1 MALRATWKGSLK
13 LSLITIPIR
22 AFSATTDTADVS
34 FHQVHRVCKTRIK
47 LKKWCPTCDREVE
60 RDEIVKGHE
69 RKDGDFVL
77 VEEDDIKAVRPEST
91 RIAHISH
98 VVSASS
104 IDPVLVERSYFL
116 APDTKAAGPSFAVI
130 RDALD
135 DQAAIG
141 RLAIHG
147 REYLVAVMRRD
158 DALVLYTLRTSGEV
172 RKSTA
177 IKELDFADVKSP
189 APEVRLARQVLASFD
204 SGADIES
211 FTDNYQ
217 KALKAML
224 AKKKGTEVATDET
237 EADKPAKVVN
247 LMDALRKS
255 LDAASSRRSGGR
267 KVQHKSRT
275 RATGRAHKQVA
286 TTRARKRA

>member
-1 MALRATWKGSLK
+1 MPLRATWKGSLK

-22 AFSATTDTADVS
+22 AFAATTDSADVS
-34 FHQVHRVCKTRIK
+34 FHLVHRECKTRIK
-47 LKKWCPTCDREVE
+47 MKKWCPSCDREVE
-60 RDEIVKGHE
+60 RDEVVKGHE
-69 RKDGDFVL
+69 REDGDYVL
-77 VEEDDIKAVRPEST
+77 VEEEDIKAVRPEST
-91 RIAHISH
+91 HVAHISH
-98 VVSASS
+98 VVAASS

-135 DQAAIG
+135 EQAAVG
-141 RLAIHG
+141 RLSIHG
-147 REYLVAVMRRD
+147 REYLVAVMRRN
-158 DALVLYTLRTSGEV
+158 DALILHTLRTTGEV

-189 APEVRLARQVLASFD
+189 TPEIRLARQVLASFD

-224 AKKKGTEVATDET
+224 AKKKGTRVGTATEQED
-237 EADKPAKVVN
+237 APKKVVN
-247 LMDALRKS
+247 LMDALRQS
-255 LDAASSRRSGGR
+255 LEAAGKRKKAPAKAAKKKTPARTSPRR
-267 KVQHKSRT
+267 
-275 RATGRAHKQVA
+275 RAS
-286 TTRARKRA
+286 

>member
-34 FHQVHRVCKTRIK
+34 FHQVHRECKTRIR

-60 RDEIVKGHE
+60 RDEVVKGHE
-69 RKDGDFVL
+69 REDGDFVL
-77 VEEDDIKAVRPEST
+77 VEEEDIKALRPEST
-91 RIAHISH
+91 RVAHISH

-104 IDPVLVERSYFL
+104 IDPVLVERSYYL

-135 DQAAIG
+135 EQAAVG

-158 DALVLYTLRTSGEV
+158 DALILHTLRTTGEV

-177 IKELDFADVKSP
+177 IRELEFADVKSP
-189 APEVRLARQVLASFD
+189 APEIRLARQVLASFD
-204 SGADIES
+204 SGAEIES

-224 AKKKGTEVATDET
+224 ARKKGTTVGTAAEDDGAP
-237 EADKPAKVVN
+237 KKVVN

-255 LDAASSRRSGGR
+255 LDAAG
-267 KVQHKSRT
+267 
-275 RATGRAHKQVA
+275 
-286 TTRARKRA
+286 KRAAPKKKAAAKKAVARPRQRRRAS

>member
-1 MALRATWKGSLK
+1 MALRASWKGALK

-22 AFSATTDTADVS
+22 AFPATTDTADVS
-34 FHQVHRVCKTRIK
+34 FHQIHRDCKTRIK
-47 LKKWCPTCDREVE
+47 LKKWCPTCDREVT

-69 RKDGDFVL
+69 REDGDFVL
-77 VEEDDIKAVRPEST
+77 VEEEDIAALRPEST
-91 RIAHISH
+91 KTAHISH
-98 VVSASS
+98 VVSASA

-116 APDTKAAGPSFAVI
+116 APDTRAAGPSFAVI

-135 DQAAIG
+135 EQAAIG

-147 REYLVAVMRRD
+147 REYLVAVMRRGE
-158 DALVLYTLRTSGEV
+158 ALILHTLRTTGEV

-177 IKELDFADVKSP
+177 IKELDYADVKSP
-189 APEVRLARQVLASFD
+189 AAEIRLARQVLASFD

-224 AKKKGTEVATDET
+224 SKKKGTHVESTDD
-237 EADKPAKVVN
+237 APAKPAKVIN

-255 LDAASSRRSGGR
+255 LDAAGKSSRRKPATR
-267 KVQHKSRT
+267 KVQHK
-275 RATGRAHKQVA
+275 A
-286 TTRARKRA
+286 RARKRA

>member
-1 MALRATWKGSLK
+1 MALRATWKGALK
-13 LSLITIPIR
+13 LSLITIPVR
-22 AFSATTDTADVS
+22 AFAATTDTADVS
-34 FHQVHRVCKTRIK
+34 FHQVHRECKTRIK
-47 LKKWCPTCDREVE
+47 LKKWCPTCDREVT

-69 RKDGDFVL
+69 REDGNFVL
-77 VEEDDIKAVRPEST
+77 VEEEDITALRPEST
-91 RIAHISH
+91 KTAHISH
-98 VVSASS
+98 VVAASA

-135 DQAAIG
+135 EHAAVG
-141 RLAIHG
+141 RLALHG

-158 DALVLYTLRTSGEV
+158 DAMILHTLRTSGEV

-177 IKELDFADVKSP
+177 IKELNYADAKPP
-189 APEVRLARQVLASFD
+189 AAELRLARQVLASFD

-224 AKKKGTEVATDET
+224 ARKKGTPVETGEEAT
-237 EADKPAKVVN
+237 ARPAKVIN

-255 LDAASSRRSGGR
+255 LDAAAAPARRRTTTKRR
-267 KVQHKSRT
+267 KPP
-275 RATGRAHKQVA
+275 A
-286 TTRARKRA
+286 TTRTRKRAS

>member
-47 LKKWCPTCDREVE
+47 LKKWCPTCDREVD

-135 DQAAIG
+135 EQAAIG

-224 AKKKGTEVATDET
+224 AKKKGTEVATDEA

-275 RATGRAHKQVA
+275 RATGRGHKQVA

>member
-1 MALRATWKGSLK
+1 MALRATWKGALK

-22 AFSATTDTADVS
+22 AFAATTDTADVS
-34 FHQVHRVCKTRIK
+34 FHQVHRECKTRIK
-47 LKKWCPTCDREVE
+47 MKKWCPTCDREVT

-69 RKDGDFVL
+69 REDGDFVL
-77 VEEDDIKAVRPEST
+77 VEDEDIAALRPEST
-91 RIAHISH
+91 RTAHISH
-98 VVSASS
+98 VVNASS

-135 DQAAIG
+135 EQAAIG
-141 RLAIHG
+141 RLAMHG

-158 DALVLYTLRTSGEV
+158 EALILHTLRTTGEV
-172 RKSTA
+172 RKSKA
-177 IKELDFADVKSP
+177 IRELEYASVKSP
-189 APEVRLARQVLASFD
+189 IAEIRLARQVLASFD

-224 AKKKGTEVATDET
+224 AKKKGTHVETADET
-237 EADKPAKVVN
+237 PAKPAKVIN

-255 LDAASSRRSGGR
+255 LDAAGKSSGRQTAGR
-267 KVQHKSRT
+267 KARRT
-275 RATGRAHKQVA
+275 TQA
-286 TTRARKRA
+286 RARKRA

>member
-1 MALRATWKGSLK
+1 LK

-34 FHQVHRVCKTRIK
+34 FHQIHRECKTRIK
-47 LKKWCPTCDREVE
+47 YKKWCPSCDREVAN
-60 RDEIVKGHE
+60 DEIVKGHE
-69 RKDGDFVL
+69 REDGDFVL
-77 VEEDDIKAVRPEST
+77 VEEEDIAAVRPEST
-91 RIAHISH
+91 KTAHISH

-135 DQAAIG
+135 EQAAVG

-147 REYLVAVMRRD
+147 REYLVAVMKRE
-158 DALVLYTLRTSGEV
+158 DALILHTLRTTGEV

-177 IKELDFADVKSP
+177 IKELDYADVKSP
-189 APEVRLARQVLASFD
+189 AAEIRLARQVLASFD

-217 KALKAML
+217 KALKALL
-224 AKKKGTEVATDET
+224 AKKKGTRVESADET
-237 EADKPAKVVN
+237 PSKPAKVIN

-255 LDAASSRRSGGR
+255 LDAAGKSSGRRTVGR
-267 KVQHKSRT
+267 KVQDKT
-275 RATGRAHKQVA
+275 RARPAGRRDRQVS